1 MTFLSTSLLI
11 AAISCAPKPFPEDA
25 LPVAEERPVYGDF
38 ASDYETVWE
47 ATIEVLGEAAPLD
60 EIDKNG
66 GRVVTGWV
74 SGFSDYIFKTYGGT
88 RIPEPIRYRLLVDV
102 TNRGGRTEVRMV
114 NQEQVEKDMI
124 SVDMEFTGSIYQW
137 LDVPSSTTKE
147 REMLEEIYDV
157 IEDRA
162 TGGGGYDYNY

>member
-1 MTFLSTSLLI
+1 MTFLTGVLALNL
-11 AAISCAPKPFPEDA
+11 ACAPKPFPEDA

-38 ASDYETVWE
+38 GADYETVWE

-60 EIDKNG
+60 EINKND

-74 SGFSDYIFKTYGGT
+74 SGFSDYIFKTFGGT
-88 RIPEPIRYRLLVDV
+88 RIPEPIRFRLVVDV

-124 SVDMEFTGSIYQW
+124 SVDMEFTGAMYQW
-137 LDVPSSTTKE
+137 IDVPSSTNKE
-147 REMLEEIYDV
+147 RELLLQISDV
-157 IEDRA
+157 IEDRQ
-162 TGGGGYDYNY
+162 GGGGYDYNY

>member
-1 MTFLSTSLLI
+1 MSFVLPTLFSLTLG
-11 AAISCAPKPFPEDA
+11 CAPKPFPEDA
-25 LPVAEERPVYGDF
+25 LPVPEERPVYGDF
-38 ASDYETVWE
+38 AADYETVWE

-88 RIPEPIRYRLLVDV
+88 RIPEPIRYRMVVDV

-124 SVDMEFTGSIYQW
+124 SVDMEFTGAIYQW
-137 LDVPSSTTKE
+137 IDVPSSTTKE
-147 REMLEEIYDV
+147 REMLEEIYEV
-157 IEDRA
+157 IEDRQS
-162 TGGGGYDYNY
+162 GGGYDYNY

>member
-1 MTFLSTSLLI
+1 MTFLTSTLLML
-11 AAISCAPKPFPEDA
+11 SMGCAPKAFPEDA

-38 ASDYETVWE
+38 AADYETVWE

-60 EIDKNG
+60 EINKDS

-74 SGFSDYIFKTYGGT
+74 SAFSDYIFKTYGGT
-88 RIPEPIRYRLLVDV
+88 RIPEPIRYRMVVDV
-102 TNRGGRTEVRMV
+102 TNRGARTEVRMV

-124 SVDMEFTGSIYQW
+124 SVDMEFTGAIYQW

-157 IEDRA
+157 IEDRQ
-162 TGGGGYDYNY
+162 TGGGYDYNY